1 MNALGNGLINFAT
14 LFYCPFLLLPHWR
27 IELITESN
35 FLPIYSVR
43 CCAMLDKTKF
53 YIDGQ
58 WVAPIDG
65 ADFPVVNPAT
75 EEAYA
80 IISLGGKK
88 DAEAAIAAAKA
99 AFPTWS
105 ITTVE
110 TRIQYLEKLLAVY
123 EDRMQDM
130 AHTISS
136 EMGAPIDMS
145 LSDQA
150 QSGRGH
156 LKAFIR
162 ALGSIEFQR
171 PLRPGVE
178 GQDIAFE
185 AAGVAALITP
195 WNWPMNQVV
204 LKVGAA
210 LAAGCTMVLKPSEI
224 APMSSMLFA
233 ECVDAADFPAGVFN
247 MVNGDGAGVGS
258 LLSAHPNID
267 VVSFTGST
275 RAGVLI
281 SKAAADTVKTV
292 SLELGGKSP
301 NLVFDDCDISA
312 AVARGASF
320 CFNNTGQSCN
330 AASRMLVERNAY
342 EQAIEVAAATAGA
355 TTVDLPSKPGN
366 HIGPLV
372 SEAQFNKVQALIQS
386 GIDEG
391 ARLVAGGVGRPEGI
405 NRGWFVRPTVFADTT
420 RDMTIIREEIFGP
433 VLAIMPFDTEEE
445 AVALAN
451 DTPYG
456 LAAYIQTG
464 DMDRARRVGA
474 QLRAG
479 MIQVNGASRISG
491 SPFGGY
497 KQSGVGREGGMWGIE
512 EFLEIKTISGIV

>member
-1 MNALGNGLINFAT
+1 
-14 LFYCPFLLLPHWR
+14 
-27 IELITESN
+27 
-35 FLPIYSVR
+35 
-43 CCAMLDKTKF
+43 MLDKTKF

-65 ADFPVVNPAT
+65 TDFPVINPAT

-80 IISLGGKK
+80 TISLGGAK
-88 DAEAAIAAAKA
+88 DAEVAIAAAKA
-99 AFPTWS
+99 AFSAWS
-105 ITTVE
+105 FTTVE

-123 EDRMQDM
+123 EDHMQDM
-130 AHTISS
+130 AQAISS
-136 EMGAPIDMS
+136 EMGAPVDMS

-150 QSGRGH
+150 GSGRGH

-162 ALGSIEFQR
+162 ALGSLEFQR
-171 PLRPGVE
+171 PLRPGVD

-224 APMSSMLFA
+224 APMSSILFA
-233 ECVDAADFPAGVFN
+233 ECVDAAGFPAGVFN

-258 LLSAHPNID
+258 LLSAHPDID

-281 SKAAADTVKTV
+281 SKAAAETVKTV

-301 NLVFDDCDISA
+301 NLVFDDCDVTA
-312 AVARGASF
+312 AVARGAAF

-330 AASRMLVERNAY
+330 AASRMLVERSAY
-342 EQAIEVAAATAGA
+342 EQAVEAAASTAAA

-372 SEAQFNKVQALIQS
+372 SEAQFNKVQGLIQS

-391 ARLVAGGVGRPEGI
+391 ARLVAGGVGRPEGL
-405 NRGWFVRPTVFADTT
+405 NRGWFVKPTVFADTT
-420 RDMTIIREEIFGP
+420 QDMTIIREEIFGP

-445 AVALAN
+445 AIALAN

-464 DMDRARRVGA
+464 DMERARRVAA